1 MRTIVRSTALA
12 ALAGLVP
19 LSAFAAQTSAKPT
32 SVRLT
37 LSSKLMHTKSI
48 MHATGKA
55 KLHWSKGDVTITVTT
70 DGLPSA
76 TTLGKRAY
84 VIFASDGTM
93 WDRVGAL
100 KRSGMMAGGS
110 GMVMMSKITDLWIY
124 AENAANVKKPGN
136 GVLVM
141 SAMIG

>member
-1 MRTIVRSTALA
+1 MRIVARSIALV

-19 LSAFAAQTSAKPT
+19 LSAFAAHVSAKPT

-37 LSSKLMHTKSI
+37 LSSKLMHSKAI
-48 MHATGKA
+48 MHATGNA
-55 KLHWSKGDVTITVTT
+55 KLHWTKGDVTVAVTT

-76 TTLGKRAY
+76 KTLGRRVY
-84 VIFASDGTM
+84 VIFASDGAM

-100 KRSGMMAGGS
+100 KLSGMMAAGS

-124 AENAANVKKPGN
+124 AENAANVKKPGT